1 MTQNLT
7 RPNALHKTKFEVVEV
22 VNQNIQK
29 NSGEKLYPIFKKKIN
44 RQVVKYDSVCIEP
57 YIPFKLSK
65 SSPKKC

>member
-29 NSGEKLYPIFKKKIN
+29 NSGEKLYPI
-44 RQVVKYDSVCIEP
+44 
-57 YIPFKLSK
+57 
-65 SSPKKC
+65 